1 MSNVKV
7 GDIRLTEKKIVYVV
21 TRIDCNLF
29 DAIHQFGGVY
39 WAHNIDSAEKDKL
52 IKHYDTFQEAI
63 ASEEFKSC
71 HI

>member
-29 DAIHQFGGVY
+29 DAIHQ
-39 WAHNIDSAEKDKL
+39 
-52 IKHYDTFQEAI
+52 
-63 ASEEFKSC
+63 
-71 HI
+71 